1 MLKGLKNTRSERHK
15 IRHKTNL
22 LVEKKNTKQQKA
34 TKSKTKTGTTKQ
46 QKVDIRHNL
55 INLSDRV
62 RIR

>member
-15 IRHKTNL
+15 IRHKTNF
-22 LVEKKNTKQQKA
+22 LVEKKKHKA
-34 TKSKTKTGTTKQ
+34 TKSKTKTRTTKQ